1 MNKQADFI
9 GDNLKLARMMSEMTL
24 SELGETLS
32 VSRQYIH
39 KLENSDT
46 VPTQEVVAALA
57 WELGVKPKFFYE
69 DLYVPITRDECHFR
83 SVKSAKVSSKRACQ
97 ARATLLSAFVSELE
111 RVVEL
116 PEVTFPEFN
125 IEPDLPNAVEILASR
140 VREHFGLSDGPIKSL
155 TRVVENAGVLV
166 TSFGDLTEKVDA
178 LSIHRRRP
186 LIILNS
192 NKSRSR
198 IRMDIAHEFGHLVM
212 HRGIETGDME
222 TENQA
227 NRFASALLLPSHK
240 LAEEY
245 DNRNQRRLNW
255 DSIYKIKVK
264 WGISAQAIV
273 YKLNQVGLISP
284 SMYKRAN
291 IYFSKTGQRKME
303 WSEDNV
309 FEEYSTILD
318 ESLKLLHQSEYNEL
332 LNELLERSTFTS
344 KLLKEITNSTVFES
358 FNFNSKRENVL
369 ELVKAG

>member
-1 MNKQADFI
+1 
-9 GDNLKLARMMSEMTL
+9 
-24 SELGETLS
+24 
-32 VSRQYIH
+32 
-39 KLENSDT
+39 
-46 VPTQEVVAALA
+46 
-57 WELGVKPKFFYE
+57 
-69 DLYVPITRDECHFR
+69 
-83 SVKSAKVSSKRACQ
+83 
-97 ARATLLSAFVSELE
+97 
-111 RVVEL
+111 
-116 PEVTFPEFN
+116 
-125 IEPDLPNAVEILASR
+125 
-140 VREHFGLSDGPIKSL
+140 
-155 TRVVENAGVLV
+155 
-166 TSFGDLTEKVDA
+166 
-178 LSIHRRRP
+178 
-186 LIILNS
+186 
-192 NKSRSR
+192 
-198 IRMDIAHEFGHLVM
+198 M